1 VTGIRYAALGVG
13 LATLLV
19 FSLGASDDG
28 IKMGVVDLEQAL
40 ASTEEGKAARE
51 EMGRKQREAESQVQP
66 LMDRFNGMKEEI
78 KSKKFVLSDES
89 LFQKQLD
96 LAELQNQ
103 IQTKLKEL
111 DGQLKVDEER
121 LYGPL
126 RAKMVEIVTQIG
138 KEQGFTVILARGSP
152 GLLYAREAI
161 DITELV
167 VQNFNSKKG

>member
-1 VTGIRYAALGVG
+1 MRIQYAALGACVAAL
-13 LATLLV
+13 LAL
-19 FSLGASDDG
+19 SLGASDEA

-40 ASTEEGKAARE
+40 ASTDEGKAARE
-51 EMGRKQREAESQVQP
+51 EMGRKQREAQQQVEP
-66 LMDRFNGMKEEI
+66 MMDRFKQMQEEI

-121 LYGPL
+121 LTGPL

-138 KEQGFTVILARGSP
+138 KDQGFTVILARGTP

-161 DITELV
+161 DITERV
-167 VQNFNSKKG
+167 IQNFNSKKG